1 MSRRTLR
8 ITVLTLLLTT
18 LLAPGFSQTSAELK
32 DFLSRKLGLNQ
43 DQITAIEHG
52 QPFAKN
58 AQPRSPAEIFVIGV
72 IYINAAPESY
82 VKFVS
87 DLSNLRHLPFLE
99 FLAIKNFSNPPQL
112 SDLQGFGLDNDDMRA
127 LRDCKPG
134 KCEIQL
140 PASNAMDELRK
151 SVNWSAPNMNEQVN
165 QLLQKLAF
173 SRLQDHQKEGNR
185 IFEPVY
191 NDKGQQVN
199 VGDQF
204 K

>member
-1 MSRRTLR
+1 MNQKIFRV
-8 ITVLTLLLTT
+8 TVLSLLLARQV
-18 LLAPGFSQTSAELK
+18 APRFSQTSAELNS
-32 DFLSRKLGLNQ
+32 FLSQKLGLSQ
-43 DQITAIEHG
+43 DQIAAIQHG

-58 AQPRSPAEIFVIGV
+58 AKPRSPAEIFVIGV

-112 SDLQGFGLDNDDMRA
+112 SDLQGFGLDNDDMKA
-127 LRDCKPG
+127 LRDCQHG

-140 PASNAMDELRK
+140 PASTAMDELRK